1 MKSERQKKIL
11 LMKVCVVIVT
21 IFIFVVWA
29 YNMKNVW
36 RPINIK
42 NNATTAQN
50 SDLLKFKEDINK
62 QMTEIN
68 NRLNEKISD
77 KKQEEISKNGDE
89 LLKKIIQDAKSTTS
103 SLINTSTIVISSSTP
118 NLIKQSN
125 NCPAYIN
132 CMPSIGETRSCRI
145 PVGCEGITE
154 IAY

>member
-11 LMKVCVVIVT
+11 LMKVCVIIII

-42 NNATTAQN
+42 DNTNTTQN
-50 SDLLKFKEDINK
+50 SDLLKDNINK

-68 NRLNEKISD
+68 NLINEKVSD
-77 KKQEEISKNGDE
+77 KKQEEINKNGNE

-103 SLINTSTIVISSSTP
+103 SSINTSTIIISSSTP
-118 NLIKQSN
+118 NLIKPSN

-132 CMPSIGETRSCRI
+132 CMPSIGETRSCQI